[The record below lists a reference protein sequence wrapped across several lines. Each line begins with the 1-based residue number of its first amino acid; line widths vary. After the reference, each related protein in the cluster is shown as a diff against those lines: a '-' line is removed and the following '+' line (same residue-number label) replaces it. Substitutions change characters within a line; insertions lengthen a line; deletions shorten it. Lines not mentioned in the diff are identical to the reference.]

1 MPSSQNYRI
10 ESLSDIQRLHECLAI
25 QQKVWGFSDR
35 ELLPLRSLVVSG
47 RIGGQVFGAID
58 GENNLLGFLTALP
71 GYREG
76 KVYLHSHMMGV
87 LPEYRNLGIG
97 RSLKLAQRQDALNR
111 GITRVEWTFDPLELR
126 NANFNIESL
135 GVICRRYDVD
145 TYGVTSSPL
154 HGNLPTDRLLAE
166 WHLTSSRVAAR
177 ISKSSLSKSNLNEAV
192 YLELP
197 LNMQE
202 LKTSDPA
209 LAASIQMKLRHRFL
223 ELFGSGYLAT
233 GFKMDKSPN
242 TASYILEPFDE
253 ACILS

>member
-1 MPSSQNYRI
+1 MPSSPNYRI
-10 ESLSDIQRLHECLAI
+10 ESLSDIQRLRECIAI
-25 QQKVWGFSDR
+25 QQKVWGFTDR

-47 RIGGQVFGAID
+47 KIGGQVFGAID
-58 GENNLLGFLTALP
+58 GEDNLLGFLTAMP
-71 GYREG
+71 GYRGG

-111 GITRVEWTFDPLELR
+111 GIPRVEWTFDPLELR

-135 GVICRRYDVD
+135 GVICRRYDID

-166 WHLTSSRVAAR
+166 WHLTSSRVGAR
-177 ISKSSLSKSNLNEAV
+177 ISKSSVSNSNSSAAV
-192 YLELP
+192 CLELP
-197 LNMQE
+197 LNIQE
-202 LKTSDPA
+202 LKTADPV
-209 LAASIQMKLRHRFL
+209 LASSIQMNLRHRFL
-223 ELFGSGYLAT
+223 ELFGSGYWAT
-233 GFKMDKSPN
+233 GFKMDKPRN
-242 TASYILEPFDE
+242 TASYVLEPFDE